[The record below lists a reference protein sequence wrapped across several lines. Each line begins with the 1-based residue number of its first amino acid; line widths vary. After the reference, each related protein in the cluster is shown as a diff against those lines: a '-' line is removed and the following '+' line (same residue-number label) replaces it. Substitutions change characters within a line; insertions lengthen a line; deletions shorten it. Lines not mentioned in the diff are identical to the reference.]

1 MMGPLAGI
9 IVSDYYLVRKQRLDV
24 RELYKDHGIYWYGCG
39 VNWRAF
45 VSFAVGFL
53 PTLPGLVRSVG
64 GTEVGGAWKVCRF
77 LGAPPLL
84 LFLLFWGEEEGC
96 RCADGAPPHGSI
108 WADRV
113 CHVVSPA

>member
-53 PTLPGLVRSVG
+53 PTLPGLVRSIG
-64 GTEVGGAWKVCRF
+64 GTEVGGAWKVCGF

-84 LFLLFWGEEEGC
+84 FFF
-96 RCADGAPPHGSI
+96 AFF
-108 WADRV
+108 
-113 CHVVSPA
+113 